1 MPQATEPVGSNDML
15 GAFFGVGRVLKR
27 LGGSG
32 PVDGPTLGVLFEIDR
47 HAPVRLGDVAVA
59 CGLDAS
65 TVSRHVAALER
76 EEHVTREPDPA
87 DGRASRLVLT
97 DVGKAALAA
106 AMERRRAVVDAALQE
121 WSDIDRAHLRRL
133 LERLAEDMSAVT
145 SSAQPSIPRADPAG
159 PAAAT
164 PDEGTQ

>member
-1 MPQATEPVGSNDML
+1 ML

-97 DVGKAALAA
+97 EVGKASLAA

-121 WSDIDRAHLRRL
+121 WSDVDRAHLRRL

-145 SSAQPSIPRADPAG
+145 SGPQPPSPRADPGA
-159 PAAAT
+159 PVAARAE
-164 PDEGTQ
+164 EGTR